1 MSNVTKQQAPLY
13 VFVYDISNN
22 KERGKVDDV
31 LRDYSVELDNSAARL
46 QINFKK
52 EERQWNGLR
61 R

>member
-1 MSNVTKQQAPLY
+1 MTKLRRKCQERIL
-13 VFVYDISNN
+13 FLVYP
-22 KERGKVDDV
+22 DDV